1 MSLPADVTRCLG
13 NGPVGTYTVCPQRM
27 NCARFRD
34 ASQFLVS
41 TVWSLHDDYSTACD
55 YLIEHRPVGDRRA
68 A

>member
-1 MSLPADVTRCLG
+1 MTLPADVTRCLG
-13 NGPVGTYTVCPQRM
+13 NGPVGSYEVCPQRM

-41 TVWSLHDDYSTACD
+41 TVWSLNDNYRNPCTSF
-55 YLIEHRPVGDRRA
+55 IEHSAERDRRA